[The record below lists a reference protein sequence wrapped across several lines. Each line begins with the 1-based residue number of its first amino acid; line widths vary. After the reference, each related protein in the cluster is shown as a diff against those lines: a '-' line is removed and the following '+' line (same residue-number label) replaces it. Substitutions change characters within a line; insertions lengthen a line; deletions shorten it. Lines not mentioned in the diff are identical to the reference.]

1 VRDALALLLGL
12 CISLLGLLVVLATVL
27 DLPGVL
33 LIASGMAVAWL
44 SRSPGG
50 AMRV

>member
-1 VRDALALLLGL
+1 MRDALALLLGL

-44 SRSPGG
+44 HRVSNGP
-50 AMRV
+50 MRA